1 MCARVSVLKCART
14 LKRSWRTTPQ
24 TAGMAMV
31 MTMTMT
37 VSSTTSLTPTQTT
50 VWRLKIWIVQSR
62 LLAFQNKPMKEWS
75 RIWTKVRNGS
85 DLTKKERTLNSL
97 LLLTVRILL
106 ESKYQQVKLW
116 YRTITLPWIKK
127 TRAAT
132 PRRVV
137 TPVFVKD
144 SQISSSL
151 TRIRPTWL
159 KEVRAKSWPNR
170 LHLKSQRLIK
180 PTELINHRTR

>member
-1 MCARVSVLKCART
+1 
-14 LKRSWRTTPQ
+14 
-24 TAGMAMV
+24 
-31 MTMTMT
+31 MT

-50 VWRLKIWIVQSR
+50 VWRLKIWIAQSR